1 MLANVKNQIQLIFTN
16 PVFLTCVT
24 SWFFAQLVKTLIKL
38 VTGKVASI
46 KELFSLL
53 LWRTGGMPSSHASLV
68 IAVSTSIGF
77 KAGFDSEIFLLSVCF
92 ALVVVRDALGVRRSS
107 GMQARAIN
115 EIGAELNSKQVL
127 VFKAIKEVQGH
138 KPLEVIVGCFLGFFI
153 GLAFSVL

>member
-16 PVFLTCVT
+16 PVFLACVT

-53 LWRTGGMPSSHASLV
+53 LWRTGGMPSSHSSLV
-68 IAVSTSIGF
+68 CSVSTSIGF
-77 KAGFDSEIFLLSVCF
+77 RSGFNSEIFFLSACL

-115 EIGAELNSKQVL
+115 EIGGELNRKQVL
-127 VFKAIKEVQGH
+127 AYKPIKEVQGH

-153 GLAFSVL
+153 GIAFAIL

>member
-1 MLANVKNQIQLIFTN
+1 MLVNVKNQIQLIFTN
-16 PVFLTCVT
+16 PVFLACVT

-53 LWRTGGMPSSHASLV
+53 LWRTGGMPSSHSSLV
-68 IAVSTSIGF
+68 FAVSTSIGF
-77 KAGFDSEIFLLSVCF
+77 KAGFNSEVFLLSVCF

-115 EIGAELNSKQVL
+115 EIGAELNDKQVL
-127 VFKAIKEVQGH
+127 VFKSIKEVQGH

-153 GLAFSVL
+153 GFAFSVL